1 MAKAR
6 GNGLDATKTSFFR
19 ANPGPRGAL
28 LGDSLLEARA
38 AARKERGTCKI
49 SSGRGARRGRRSSG
63 RRLVGV
69 GRHGAGR
76 TSHGLPRIV
85 QLFEE
90 VYPKLDCKCVQE
102 FKLRAVRSRASHCTP
117 SAAIGAMARTAGT
130 VGTVGT

>member
-63 RRLVGV
+63 RTLVGV
-69 GRHGAGR
+69 GRHVAPAGLATECADACSCLTWR
-76 TSHGLPRIV
+76 CTQNWTLSA
-85 QLFEE
+85 
-90 VYPKLDCKCVQE
+90 
-102 FKLRAVRSRASHCTP
+102 FKNSN
-117 SAAIGAMARTAGT
+117 
-130 VGTVGT
+130 

>member
-38 AARKERGTCKI
+38 AARKERGTCKL

-63 RRLVGV
+63 RTLVGV
-69 GRHGAGR
+69 GRHVAPAGLA
-76 TSHGLPRIV
+76 TEC
-85 QLFEE
+85 QLFE
-90 VYPKLDCKCVQE
+90 
-102 FKLRAVRSRASHCTP
+102 
-117 SAAIGAMARTAGT
+117 
-130 VGTVGT
+130 

>member
-63 RRLVGV
+63 RKLVGV
-69 GRHGAGR
+69 GRHGAPAGLATEKLGR
-76 TSHGLPRIV
+76 STR
-85 QLFEE
+85 
-90 VYPKLDCKCVQE
+90 
-102 FKLRAVRSRASHCTP
+102 
-117 SAAIGAMARTAGT
+117 
-130 VGTVGT
+130 

>member
-63 RRLVGV
+63 RWVVGV
-69 GRHGAGR
+69 GRHGA
-76 TSHGLPRIV
+76 PAIV

-90 VYPKLDCKCVQE
+90 CTQNWTASA
-102 FKLRAVRSRASHCTP
+102 FKNSR
-117 SAAIGAMARTAGT
+117 
-130 VGTVGT
+130 

>member
-69 GRHGAGR
+69 GRHGAPAG
-76 TSHGLPRIV
+76 TSHGMCGRV
-85 QLFEE
+85 QLFDME
-90 VYPKLDCKCVQE
+90 VYPKLDSKCVQE
-102 FKLRAVRSRASHCTP
+102 FKLKVVRSRASHCTP
-117 SAAIGAMARTAGT
+117 SAAILVLR
-130 VGTVGT
+130 

>member
-49 SSGRGARRGRRSSG
+49 SSGRGARDADGG
-63 RRLVGV
+63 AA
-69 GRHGAGR
+69 GAG
-76 TSHGLPRIV
+76 S
-85 QLFEE
+85 
-90 VYPKLDCKCVQE
+90 
-102 FKLRAVRSRASHCTP
+102 SAS
-117 SAAIGAMARTAGT
+117 GAMAHRPD
-130 VGTVGT
+130 